1 MVRGGGLAALN
12 KPLAD
17 LIQAEADLAYI
28 DLEAGFQT
36 PDLLQPSCV
45 V

>member
-1 MVRGGGLAALN
+1 MVRGGGLAVLN

-28 DLEAGFQT
+28 EAGFQT
-36 PDLLQPSCV
+36 PDLLQPSSV